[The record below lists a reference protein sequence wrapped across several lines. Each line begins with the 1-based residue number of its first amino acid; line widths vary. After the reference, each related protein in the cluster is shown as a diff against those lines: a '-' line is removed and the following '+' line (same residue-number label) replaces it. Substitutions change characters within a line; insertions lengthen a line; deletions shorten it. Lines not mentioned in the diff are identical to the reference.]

1 MRRKTLQLPLDLYRS
16 LVKPKIGRRCE
27 NSDRLYKQANDFFQR
42 ADKNYCRDM
51 YQSGTGHDEARNCQ
65 VTRPL
70 DHAGDAPV
78 RFVRSKKFVGNIS
91 LIKVNMHSPTLA

>member
-16 LVKPKIGRRCE
+16 LVKTKIGRRCE

-51 YQSGTGHDEARNCQ
+51 YQSGTGHDEALYLIGNVQSPSEADGR
-65 VTRPL
+65 VSRMVERARHLAVP
-70 DHAGDAPV
+70 HPR
-78 RFVRSKKFVGNIS
+78 RFSGG
-91 LIKVNMHSPTLA
+91 